1 MSPET
6 CHAHQ
11 QFDVEIKQLL
21 EKSAG
26 LEANMMHVIS
36 TLGRLEKSLERRF
49 DKIEKEQENQRVED
63 TKRDKETA
71 VISTK
76 TNLFWTFLIEK
87 NGIVILGIV
96 AYIVIGRA
104 W

>member
-6 CHAHQ
+6 CHAHS
-11 QFDVEIKQLL
+11 QFDLEIKQLL

-26 LEANMMHVIS
+26 LESNMMHVIIA
-36 TLGRLEKSLERRF
+36 LDRLEKSLEKRF
-49 DKIEKEQENQRVED
+49 DKIEKEQEIQRVED
-63 TKRDKETA
+63 SKRDKETA

-76 TNLFWTFLIEK
+76 TNLFWTFLIDK
-87 NGIVILGIV
+87 NGIVIIGIV
-96 AYIVIGRA
+96 AYLVLGKA